1 VIKRIPIEP
10 PQIPHIDTS
19 NGPLWS
25 VMIPAYNC
33 INYLGETIESV
44 LVQDMGEEI
53 MQIEVIDDA
62 STDGDVESLV
72 KSIGKGRVGY
82 YRHSE
87 NMGSLRSFE
96 TAINRTKGRLIHM
109 LHGDDKVKPGFYT
122 SMENLFN
129 EQKEIGAAFCRTE
142 YIDEDGQYLH
152 MQTEEKGSGILPNI
166 LLLLGERQRIETPSI
181 VVKRTVYEKLGAF
194 RMVTYGEDWDMWIR
208 IAANYPV
215 AYNPQPLA
223 MYRRLSLGSITSQK
237 ITSAEN
243 IRDLITVMKI
253 TEHYFPPNLVT
264 SLQKKAK
271 TFYAGYAVRT
281 ANKLW
286 HQRKNKKGAFAQ
298 LKAAF
303 MLSKNPVILFNVI
316 KVFFKVTLRYDK
328 GRIFNSNVLL

>member
-10 PQIPHIDTS
+10 PEIPHVDVS

-33 INYLGETIESV
+33 INYLKETIESV
-44 LVQDMGEEI
+44 LLQDRGAVT
-53 MQIEVIDDA
+53 MQIEIIDDA

-72 KSIGKGRVGY
+72 KSVGKGRVAY
-82 YRHSE
+82 YRHEE

-96 TAINRTKGRLIHM
+96 TAIKRAKGQLVHL
-109 LHGDDKVKPGFYT
+109 LHGDDRVKPGFYT
-122 SMENLFN
+122 SMEKLFA
-129 EQKEIGAAFCRTE
+129 EYKEIGAAFCRTE
-142 YIDEDGQYLH
+142 YVDEDGQYLH
-152 MQTEEKGSGILPNI
+152 MQTAEKGSGVLPDI
-166 LLLLGERQRIETPSI
+166 LLLLGERQRIETPSV
-181 VVKRTVYEKLGAF
+181 VVKRAVYEKLGAF

-215 AYNPQPLA
+215 AYNPETLA
-223 MYRRLSLGSITSQK
+223 VYRRMSLGSITSQK
-237 ITSAEN
+237 IISAEN

-286 HQRKNKKGAFAQ
+286 HQRKNKEGAFAQ

-328 GRIFNSNVLL
+328 GRIFNSNLLL